1 MAPLR
6 CSRNGHERAL
16 ECPLC
21 QGTKAG
27 GLRERHPNDTHT
39 HKHKH
44 IVGEG
49 TEGSSVNIIQPR
61 NTSRLL
67 LLYVHFQ
74 FKWLLMKEP
83 MVRPSDFCT
92 MRTREQCGGL
102 GLLCPAFALQL
113 SMGAPWQSAPS
124 VADSST
130 THLRR
135 LVWRSGL

>member
-6 CSRNGHERAL
+6 CSRNGHERVL

-39 HKHKH
+39 HTH
-44 IVGEG
+44 IVAKG
-49 TEGSSVNIIQPR
+49 TGGSSVDIIQPR

-74 FKWLLMKEP
+74 FKWLLMKEL
-83 MVRPSDFCT
+83 MVRPS
-92 MRTREQCGGL
+92 
-102 GLLCPAFALQL
+102 AF
-113 SMGAPWQSAPS
+113 
-124 VADSST
+124 
-130 THLRR
+130 
-135 LVWRSGL
+135 